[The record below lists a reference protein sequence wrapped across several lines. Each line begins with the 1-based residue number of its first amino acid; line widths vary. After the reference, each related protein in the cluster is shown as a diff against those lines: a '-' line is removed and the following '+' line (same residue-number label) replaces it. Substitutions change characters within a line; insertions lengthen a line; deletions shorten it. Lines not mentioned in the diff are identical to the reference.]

1 MAERVLSYFSMSFP
15 KQTIQ
20 EAWKALW
27 MSLVGGAIGILILS
41 VVLPDQAFLH
51 TLDCDTARSV
61 DAIQV
66 EDHQAICFLSPD
78 AIGRR

>member
-1 MAERVLSYFSMSFP
+1 MAERVSSYFSISFP

-41 VVLPDQAFLH
+41 VVLPDEAFLH
-51 TLDCDTARSV
+51 TLNCDTVRSV
-61 DAIQV
+61 DAIQD

-78 AIGRR
+78 AIGGR

>member
-1 MAERVLSYFSMSFP
+1 MAERVSSYFSISFP

-41 VVLPDQAFLH
+41 VVLPDEAFLH
-51 TLDCDTARSV
+51 TLDCDTDRSV
-61 DAIQV
+61 VAIQD

-78 AIGRR
+78 ATGRR